1 MTRLL
6 TGEITVQGTDHEDFG
21 SNEHPTDNVRRVG
34 PQVMEASM
42 GFVDLGMP
50 TVQWGGECRV
60 EIDWEARLDQ
70 AQNDAII
77 VHAITRFFEGAS
89 ESTDEMEDQQEHFFP
104 VPKTTSTSPPTE
116 FAISLRNST
125 VVGAEDHAEI
135 FFRLEN
141 RIIEEE

>member
-1 MTRLL
+1 MARIL
-6 TGEITVQGTDHEDFG
+6 TGQIVVQGTDHEDFG
-21 SNEHPTDNVRRVG
+21 SDEHPTDNVRTVG
-34 PQVMEASM
+34 PTIMRSED

-50 TVQWGGECRV
+50 TVRWGGECRV
-60 EIDWEARLDQ
+60 EIDWEAKLD
-70 AQNDAII
+70 ANQNDAII

-89 ESTDEMEDQQEHFFP
+89 EDTGEMEDQQEHTFP

-116 FAISLRNST
+116 FSVSLRNST

-141 RIIEEE
+141 RILEEE